1 MKNKTIAIYVFIDD
15 LLKKIGHKE
24 PICRKTTDAEIIIVA
39 LISGL
44 FFHGHIDNAINFV
57 KSHGYMP
64 NMLSKSRF
72 NRRIHAIYDLVI
84 NLFFKI
90 SVVIKKH
97 SITSEYSIDSFPAPI
112 CENIRIARSKIVN
125 GEVYRGFKASKR
137 QYFYGFTV
145 QIIATVDGIPVEFA
159 IHPGSIHDSEGMKYL
174 FFESLE
180 NSTIYGDSAYTG
192 YLFEEQLKEI
202 ENIQFMI
209 AKKVILKENANHGKN
224 T

>member
-1 MKNKTIAIYVFIDD
+1 
-15 LLKKIGHKE
+15 
-24 PICRKTTDAEIIIVA
+24 
-39 LISGL
+39 
-44 FFHGHIDNAINFV
+44 
-57 KSHGYMP
+57 
-64 NMLSKSRF
+64 MLSKSRF

-97 SITSEYSIDSFPAPI
+97 SITSDYSIDSFPSPI

-209 AKKVILKENANHGKN
+209 ARKSNSKRKREPWEEYIINVSRKRIETMFSQISAMFPKRIHAVTAEGFLLKLIIFIFVL
-224 T
+224 